1 MILVGGFN
9 NSDPNQD
16 YRKPVLVEVGRD
28 KVDDLLALGRH
39 GEVRHDEVGLPAG
52 EVADEAVP
60 LARGRLLLAVHP
72 PRRDHHLE
80 RKVQLLRYPGDKLVN
95 FLMLYNILN
104 LMYTSLR
111 PRQFEPEDNF
121 FA

>member
-1 MILVGGFN
+1 MEGDIFLMKSKIQSKPMILVGGFN

-16 YRKPVLVEVGRD
+16 YRKTVLVEVGRD
-28 KVDDLLALGRH
+28 EVDDLLALGRH

-60 LARGRLLLAVHP
+60 LARRRLLLAVHP

-80 RKVQLLRYPGDKLVN
+80 RKVQLLRDPGDKLVN
-95 FLMLYNILN
+95 F
-104 LMYTSLR
+104 
-111 PRQFEPEDNF
+111 
-121 FA
+121 